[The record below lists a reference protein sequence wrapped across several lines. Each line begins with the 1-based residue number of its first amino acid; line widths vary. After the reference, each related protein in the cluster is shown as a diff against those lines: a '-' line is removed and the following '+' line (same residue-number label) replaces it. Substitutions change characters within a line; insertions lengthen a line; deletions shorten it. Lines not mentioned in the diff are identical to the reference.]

1 MSQPWLVHITPV
13 LVEQAVVELAA
24 AVVDATV
31 QQELILAQQAVPL
44 DQVVAL
50 AVVVAAADSVDFLME
65 LLV

>member
-1 MSQPWLVHITPV
+1 
-13 LVEQAVVELAA
+13 VELAA

-50 AVVVAAADSVDFLME
+50 AVVVAVADSVDFLME